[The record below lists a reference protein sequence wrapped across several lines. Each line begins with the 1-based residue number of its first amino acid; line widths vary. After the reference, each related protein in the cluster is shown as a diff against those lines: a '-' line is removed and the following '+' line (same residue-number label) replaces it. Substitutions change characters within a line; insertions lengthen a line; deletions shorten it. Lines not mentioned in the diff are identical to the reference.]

1 MRDVSLL
8 ILLGLGGCASGAT
21 IERPPTPQ
29 TVRVSGS
36 AAGNLSVGMNS
47 TTDAKVT
54 RVTAAPA
61 DVWRVLPGVY
71 DSFAIPLSSVDDR
84 TRVLGNTGFNL
95 RRRLGSVPLVRLI
108 DCGTTQGGPSADTY
122 DIRLSVLTQVTPV
135 EGGGSSIITT
145 VDAMGRPVAFSGEY
159 VRCTS
164 TGSLETR
171 IADAIQAQL
180 RK

>member
-1 MRDVSLL
+1 MRDVSLF
-8 ILLGLGGCASGAT
+8 ILLGLMGCASGTT
-21 IERPPTPQ
+21 IERPATPQ

-36 AAGNLSVGMNS
+36 AAGNLSVGMNA

-61 DVWRVLPGVY
+61 DVWRVLPGVF
-71 DSFAIPLSSVDDR
+71 DSFAIPLSSVDDK

-95 RRRLGSVPLVRLI
+95 RRKLGSIPLPRLI
-108 DCGTTQGGPSADTY
+108 DCGTTQGGPSAETY
-122 DIRLSVLTQVTPV
+122 DIRLSVLTQVTAG
-135 EGGGSSIITT
+135 ENGGSSITTT

-159 VRCTS
+159 VRCTT

-171 IADAIQAQL
+171 IIDAIQAQL